1 MAILALVIL
10 TQGAALLS
18 RLLVKTDF
26 ICPQVYFSTFD
37 ERDMLDMFRFCN
49 IYSKRRMYL

>member
-26 ICPQVYFSTFD
+26 IRPQVYFSTF
-37 ERDMLDMFRFCN
+37 ERDMLDMFRFGN
-49 IYSKRRMYL
+49 IY